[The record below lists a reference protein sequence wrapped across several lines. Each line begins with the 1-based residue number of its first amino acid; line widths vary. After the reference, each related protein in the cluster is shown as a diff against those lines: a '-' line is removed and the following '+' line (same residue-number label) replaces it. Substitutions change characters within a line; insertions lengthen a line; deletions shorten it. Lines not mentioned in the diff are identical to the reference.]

1 MALVDVCGRLIDTKV
16 KFWGKPALDFAQI
29 ELEKQI
35 ARQKEEEKKLLS
47 IEYTKEELSI
57 SATNSNTDT
66 NSTDTQTTQS
76 TQPVSQ
82 SNFDGI
88 EINYSKTYLKLD
100 IYV

>member
-1 MALVDVCGRLIDTKV
+1 MALVDVCGKLIDTKV

-66 NSTDTQTTQS
+66 SSTDTQS

-82 SNFDGI
+82 SSFDGI
-88 EINYSKTYLKLD
+88 EINYSRTYLKLD

>member
-1 MALVDVCGRLIDTKV
+1 MALVDVCGKLIDTRV

-66 NSTDTQTTQS
+66 SSTDTQTTQ
-76 TQPVSQ
+76 PVSQ
-82 SNFDGI
+82 SSFDGI

-100 IYV
+100 IYA

>member
-66 NSTDTQTTQS
+66 SSTDTQS

-82 SNFDGI
+82 SSFDGI